1 MEPRETVEVSQASGT
16 SIFWALVALALN
28 TMTEPSLIGS
38 PLRSEPGTITNF
50 NPAFD
55 PLRSSPVLCAAD
67 IFGEIFFLLLI
78 VKAKLQKTIS
88 DSGTDATPDAPN
100 TTELRPLD
108 GGQNP
113 EVLSDPALATTHHA
127 QTNTDNTASAKSTL
141 KVLAFL
147 LGVLPQAIKLFS
159 MRGIVGTQICAT
171 MFLAA
176 YVVRVIN
183 LKSSSHFAASIDIE
197 KEFEAYPVLIP
208 ILSVFILFCTL
219 FAHFV
224 FYIWIYYSIVVGLSN
239 NAAAASDHS
248 VNILSF
254 LGTFVRALYTTFALL
269 TVLFNLIWRHSLPLS
284 KFYPA
289 MFSYFLPP
297 PSEHNYLPR
306 PTKPA
311 GLTHAFHLFM
321 SSLLGCL
328 LVSALCIS
336 SGRFLSRL
344 ADKRAAHSGGH
355 LDGSLPTT
363 SASADELLG
372 ASFSC
377 R

>member
-147 LGVLPQAIKLFS
+147 LGVLPRAIKLFS

-197 KEFEAYPVLIP
+197 KEFEAYGSDSDIVGFYIVLHIVCSLCFLHLDILQYRCGSFEQCRRRQRPFRQHPVL
-208 ILSVFILFCTL
+208 S
-219 FAHFV
+219 
-224 FYIWIYYSIVVGLSN
+224 W
-239 NAAAASDHS
+239 
-248 VNILSF
+248 NI
-254 LGTFVRALYTTFALL
+254 RQ
-269 TVLFNLIWRHSLPLS
+269 
-284 KFYPA
+284 
-289 MFSYFLPP
+289 
-297 PSEHNYLPR
+297 
-306 PTKPA
+306 
-311 GLTHAFHLFM
+311 
-321 SSLLGCL
+321 
-328 LVSALCIS
+328 
-336 SGRFLSRL
+336 
-344 ADKRAAHSGGH
+344 
-355 LDGSLPTT
+355 GSLHDVRTAYSPFQPHLETFL
-363 SASADELLG
+363 AAL
-372 ASFSC
+372 
-377 R
+377 